1 MLIVPLRKCSPTH
14 LLSPNQ
20 QCRSTNGFAS
30 SIIITII
37 IFGVLFVIT
46 VDNEGAL
53 QEVRPRAVKGV
64 GFGNIFSGG
73 QINLRKPTVDK
84 KSTSE
89 ANQPVPEPIKPSQVC

>member
-1 MLIVPLRKCSPTH
+1 MT
-14 LLSPNQ
+14 
-20 QCRSTNGFAS
+20 TA
-30 SIIITII
+30 
-37 IFGVLFVIT
+37 
-46 VDNEGAL
+46 DNEGAL

-89 ANQPVPEPIKPSQVC
+89 ANQPVPEPIKPSQVCYPLTRFIVFLGNGEEYVTLVADLFFGLFVPVYVCAG